1 MISSKKISNK
11 LLHSVFIINC
21 IFVLIIVFYGLQ
33 RSSQTTQAFA
43 QTSKESVPTIQ
54 KLTTLNLDND
64 SFNKS
69 LEIELQDKDVKH
81 TDIKL
86 YAFEVKAKPQNPQTQ
101 PTTDNKLTQTKDSH
115 SQTHTAKD
123 IEQKPQNHVN
133 SQQIVLPNTKT
144 KQKENLQT
152 QPKTKITNTG
162 QDIQDRLQAMI
173 QTQCLTL
180 GCDAK
185 KIQALMMCESN
196 GNPKAYNADGPYI
209 GLFQY
214 YPATFE
220 SYAKKY
226 KITNPDIYN
235 PDHQIII
242 TTNVFMSDKV
252 SNIWPH
258 CMSKLDS

>member
-1 MISSKKISNK
+1 MISSKKTSNK
-11 LLHSVFIINC
+11 ILYSIFIINFV
-21 IFVLIIVFYGLQ
+21 FVLIITFYGLQ
-33 RSSQTTQAFA
+33 KSPQLVQAFA
-43 QTSKESVPTIQ
+43 QTDKERLPATH
-54 KLTTLNLDND
+54 KLTTLNFDNHN
-64 SFNKS
+64 FNKS
-69 LEIELQDKDVKH
+69 LGIELQDRDVKSAS
-81 TDIKL
+81 IKL
-86 YAFEVKAKPQNPQTQ
+86 YAFEVKAKQQKPQTQ
-101 PTTDNKLTQTKDSH
+101 VITSNKLAQTKNNH
-115 SQTHTAKD
+115 SQDNTVKD
-123 IEQKPQNHVN
+123 TKQKTQQSINNHQVA
-133 SQQIVLPNTKT
+133 LPDTKT
-144 KQKENLQT
+144 EQKENLQA
-152 QPKTKITNTG
+152 QSKTKITNTDYHT
-162 QDIQDRLQAMI
+162 QEEIQAMI

-180 GCDAK
+180 GCDAR

-196 GNPKAYNADGPYI
+196 GNPKAYNSVGPYI